1 MPMAADD
8 PRDGHGDGP
17 RGDWRPIPDPTTLT
31 TEQLRRELSALREIL
46 TARLDGMDRATVLL
60 DETVNRTPT
69 IIQTEISHVR
79 ELMNEKF
86 AAVEQR
92 FHERDVR
99 FTQQN
104 TANAAALDAA
114 LRAARE
120 LGELQA
126 RANALANAKT
136 EESVTQQ
143 LHALTEKIDVNT
155 QRLDRG
161 EGTVTGAA
169 GVRTESRLDRGQ
181 IVSVIIA
188 IISAVSVAV
197 AIIIATRPH
206 LREETCSE

>member
-1 MPMAADD
+1 MAADD
-8 PRDGHGDGP
+8 PHDIGELLP
-17 RGDWRPIPDPTTLT
+17 RPDPTRLT
-31 TEQLRRELSALREIL
+31 TDQLRRELSALREIL
-46 TARLDGMDRATVLL
+46 TARLDAMDRATSLL
-60 DETVNRTPT
+60 DATVNRTPT

-86 AAVEQR
+86 TAVEQR

-99 FTQQN
+99 FDQQN
-104 TANAAALDAA
+104 QANAAALDAA

-120 LGELQA
+120 LGDLQSK
-126 RANALANAKT
+126 ANALANAKT

-143 LHALTEKIDVNT
+143 LKALTEKIDVNT

-161 EGTVTGAA
+161 EGSMTGAA

-181 IVSVIIA
+181 ITSVIVA

-197 AIIIATRPH
+197 AIIIATRP
-206 LREETCSE
+206 R